1 MPRVGNREF
10 AYNAAGI
17 RAAMKAAK
25 NMKRRP
31 GPNVV
36 NGPGMRQP
44 KPPKNWRPPS
54 GGPRPGTMRP
64 RVPYQGPVSLTPRPM
79 PRPIRV
85 TPPAPGSGNPNIP
98 DRGPSRVPTANPNIP
113 GRGPVKNNPLI
124 PDRRQPSG
132 TRRVQRPRPMN
143 IRFPRN

>member
-31 GPNVV
+31 TSG
-36 NGPGMRQP
+36 
-44 KPPKNWRPPS
+44 RPL
-54 GGPRPGTMRP
+54 PRPLPGTMRP
-64 RVPYQGPVSLTPRPM
+64 RVPNKTMNQLNNAIQRRSLVASLEKIRGNAQPNRKEYQGPVSLTPRPN
-79 PRPIRV
+79 RV
-85 TPPAPGSGNPNIP
+85 MRPAPGSGNPNIP
-98 DRGPSRVPTANPNIP
+98 DRGPNRVPTANPNIP
-113 GRGPVKNNPLI
+113 DRGPN
-124 PDRRQPSG
+124 
-132 TRRVQRPRPMN
+132 RVPRPRPMN